1 LKKRTSINSIPKIH
15 KEKEMADFR
24 KCFYALAVV
33 ALLAGLTIP
42 ASAQGVTTCTN
53 AGSVNAPVRAQG
65 YAELVGDV
73 YLSCTGGTSTPPGQI
88 VQPVNIQVTLNTNIT
103 SKLLGTASLG
113 FDEALLIID
122 DPNTAGNNSNR
133 PILNCGSSSAPDQL
147 IGSGPGV
154 CEIVATAPAGQL
166 TYDGTPNGS
175 YNATNGNTTCGT
187 TPAPAV
193 NSYGCGRPNVFQ
205 GRQGTP
211 QNPGQANSIYFL
223 GVPFDPPATGQTRTL
238 RITNI
243 RADAEQFG
251 IVTTFL
257 QQSITETIT
266 VSGNSLLTIVTPTLT
281 VGTVQT
287 GLLPY
292 TSTNAANTRLNFIQC
307 NTENGGLFAGTT
319 GTGGVATSTT
329 TTCGGTK
336 GGSCNGTPTLTGTFG
351 IYNQTPV
358 VRIQEGFASS
368 WKEKNLAQI
377 IGSTTGSGGN
387 GTYTAGVGY
396 VYNGGTAYPSDLNQ
410 NVPGVNYNTESGFE
424 YISSGATPNPN
435 PPLGFGTTA
444 VTGGTQTPFSS
455 INGTGIAGAGQAS
468 QGTRLALSFANV
480 PAGSSIWV
488 PPVVYLYRQNS
499 ATIPTPAM
507 NVAPNTSGL
516 ITGVAVLATGTDASG
531 NGAFT
536 PPTSLTTLQQVS
548 SSNLVVYEVLFDDPS
563 SLEQVDVPVVV
574 AYAANLTS
582 NPPTGLPATGTVT
595 TVATGFAPFYS
606 TSTAKQPSSTLPVP
620 RFIPGSGPLNLFN
633 INKCAC
639 NLLFPYVV
647 STLGYDTGIAIAN
660 TSTDPGATAGFDS
673 TGPQQGAVQLWYYG
687 QGANGTAPPATQTSS
702 VVPSGQVLTY
712 VLSTGNSGQGLD
724 NRGAGFIGY
733 IIAQAQFQY
742 CHGFAFIGALGGGPT
757 SQGISEGYLAI
768 VLDNTSALP
777 RTLQA
782 GENDGH

>member
-1 LKKRTSINSIPKIH
+1 
-15 KEKEMADFR
+15 MADFR

-73 YLSCTGGTSTPPGQI
+73 YLTCTGGTSTPSGSI

-113 FDEALLIID
+113 FNEALLIID

-133 PILNCGSSSAPDQL
+133 PILNCGSAQAPDQL

-154 CEIVATAPAGQL
+154 CEIVAPTPPGL
-166 TYDGTPNGS
+166 TTYDGTAALS
-175 YNATNGNTTCGT
+175 TC
-187 TPAPAV
+187 ASAA
-193 NSYGCGRPNVFQ
+193 YGCGRPNVFQ

-211 QNPGQANSIYFL
+211 QNPGQANSVYFL
-223 GVPFDPPATGQTRTL
+223 GVPFDPPATGTSRTL

-281 VGTVQT
+281 VATVQT
-287 GLLPY
+287 GLLPS

-319 GTGGVATSTT
+319 GIGGVATSST

-336 GGSCNGTPTLTGTFG
+336 GGSCNGIPTTTSAFG

-358 VRIQEGFASS
+358 VRIQEGFASA

-387 GTYTAGVGY
+387 GTYSAGVGY
-396 VYNGGTAYPSDLNQ
+396 LYNGGTNYPTDVNQ

-424 YISSGATPNPN
+424 YISTAATPNPN
-435 PPLGFGTTA
+435 PPTGFGTTP
-444 VTGGTQTPFSS
+444 VTGGSQTAFTSL
-455 INGTGIAGAGQAS
+455 NGTGISGAGVAS

-499 ATIPTPAM
+499 STIPVPAIYPATPAGA
-507 NVAPNTSGL
+507 VIS
-516 ITGVAVLATGTDASG
+516 GVAVLATGTDASG

-548 SSNLVVYEVLFDDPS
+548 SSNLIVYEVLFDDPS
-563 SLEQVDVPVVV
+563 SLEQVDIPVVV

-595 TVATGFAPFYS
+595 TVAEGFAPFYS

-620 RFIPGSGPLNLFN
+620 RFIPGSGPLNLFE

-639 NLLFPYVV
+639 DLLFPFV
-647 STLGYDTGIAIAN
+647 TNILGYDTGIAIAN

-702 VVPSGQVLTY
+702 VVPSGQLLTY
-712 VLSTGNSGQGLD
+712 VLSTGNSAQGLD
-724 NRGAGFIGY
+724 NRGAGFQGY

-742 CHGFAFIGALGGGPT
+742 CHAYAFIT
-757 SQGISEGYLAI
+757 SQGGLPTSAGVSEGYLGI
-768 VLDNTSALP
+768 VLDNGNGVLP

-782 GENDGH
+782 SENDAH

>member
-1 LKKRTSINSIPKIH
+1 
-15 KEKEMADFR
+15 MADFR

-42 ASAQGVTTCTN
+42 ASAQGVTTCSN

-73 YLSCTGGTSTPPGQI
+73 YLSCTGGTPTPAGSI
-88 VQPVNIQVTLNTNIT
+88 VQPVNIQITLNTNIT

-122 DPNTAGNNSNR
+122 DPNTSGVNSNR
-133 PILNCGSSSAPDQL
+133 PILNCGAPGAVDQL

-154 CEIVATAPAGQL
+154 CEIVAVNLGTLGAN
-166 TYDGTPNGS
+166 TYDGTAGNGT
-175 YNATNGNTTCGT
+175 YGT
-187 TPAPAV
+187 
-193 NSYGCGRPNVFQ
+193 GRPNIFQ

-211 QNPGQANSIYFL
+211 QNPGQANSVYFL
-223 GVPFDPPATGQTRTL
+223 GVPFDPPGTNTTRTL
-238 RITNI
+238 RITNV

-292 TSTNAANTRLNFIQC
+292 TSTNAANSRLNFIQC
-307 NTENGGLFAGTT
+307 NSENAGLFNGTSGTSTLATGSTVCGGAKGGPCNGNGSLSGTT
-319 GTGGVATSTT
+319 
-329 TTCGGTK
+329 
-336 GGSCNGTPTLTGTFG
+336 PTGTFG
-351 IYNQTPV
+351 IYNDTPI
-358 VRIQEGFASS
+358 VRIQEGFASA
-368 WKEKNLAQI
+368 WKEKNLSQI
-377 IGSTTGSGGN
+377 IGSPAGTGGN
-387 GTYTAGVGY
+387 GTFSGAGYT
-396 VYNGGTAYPSDLNQ
+396 YNGGTNYPTDVNQ

-424 YISSGATPNPN
+424 YISNAATPTPNP
-435 PPLGFGTTA
+435 PAGFGSGS
-444 VTGGTQTPFSS
+444 VTGGSTNPFADA
-455 INGTGIAGAGQAS
+455 NGTGISGAGVAS

-480 PAGSSIWV
+480 PAGTSIWV
-488 PPVVYLYRQNS
+488 PPIVYLYRQNS
-499 ATIPTPAM
+499 TTIPVPATYPATP
-507 NVAPNTSGL
+507 SGAV

-536 PPTSLTTLQQVS
+536 PPTSLTSLQQVS
-548 SSNLVVYEVLFDDPS
+548 ASNLVVYEVLFDDPS

-574 AYAANLTS
+574 AYSAALAS
-582 NPPTGLPATGTVT
+582 NPPFGLPAPGTVT

-620 RFIPGSGPLNLFN
+620 RFIPGSGPLNLFE

-639 NLLFPYVV
+639 NLLFPFV
-647 STLGYDTGIAIAN
+647 TNILGYDTGIAIAN
-660 TSTDPGATAGFDS
+660 TSTDPGTAGGFDS

-702 VVPSGQVLTY
+702 VVPSGQLLTY
-712 VLSTGNSGQGLD
+712 VLSTGNSAQGLD
-724 NRGAGFIGY
+724 NRGAGFQGY

-742 CHGFAFIGALGGGPT
+742 CHAYAFIT
-757 SQGISEGYLAI
+757 SQGGLPTSAGVSEGYLGI
-768 VLDNTSALP
+768 VLDNGNVNGYLP
-777 RTLQA
+777 RTLQSA
-782 GENDGH
+782 ENDAH